1 MRLKW
6 PKSYENPKKITRL
19 KFKKI
24 TVYLLTYQKLTLTQ
38 FCSDS
43 ENKFLSL
50 LLIEEILKIFFFTFH
65 ICLNI
70 FHMVKTIKSSQML
83 FTSLPMSFPTTSGD
97 CSASIVHGA
106 SMAASIVG
114 VSPICCQ
121 PVFDMHPLSSE

>member
-24 TVYLLTYQKLTLTQ
+24 TVYLLTCQKLTLTH

-50 LLIEEILKIFFFTFH
+50 LLIEEIVKIFFFTFH

-70 FHMVKTIKSSQML
+70 FHMVKDNRIFADALYIFANVISNHLWRLLGFHCSWGINGSIDCRSESHLLSTN
-83 FTSLPMSFPTTSGD
+83 FRYASL
-97 CSASIVHGA
+97 I
-106 SMAASIVG
+106 
-114 VSPICCQ
+114 Q
-121 PVFDMHPLSSE
+121 